1 MDDLKVTLVI
11 NSCQVNFIFLYPRKH
26 QKTSGF
32 SGGIEKEHW
41 PEISYTFFFFLDE
54 VHVTIILSITIE
66 PMITKDLQFR
76 GRCNDNVENNQ
87 DTGLLQLIYHQKNI
101 QNPVKHLKWSV

>member
-1 MDDLKVTLVI
+1 MSGQFYI
-11 NSCQVNFIFLYPRKH
+11 SIPP
-26 QKTSGF
+26 KTSENQWFFRGYRK
-32 SGGIEKEHW
+32 GALAWNKLYI
-41 PEISYTFFFFLDE
+41 FFFLDE
-54 VHVTIILSITIE
+54 VHVTIILSITTE